1 MFKVLRDWIQR
12 YFSDEE
18 AVVLAVLLFLAFTAV
33 LTLGGMLAPV
43 LAGMVLA
50 YLMQGLVVTLE
61 RLRVPGGVAVGLVFA
76 LFMGLLL
83 VFIVVV
89 VPLLWHQL
97 ITLFNELPGM
107 LAKWQSL
114 LLLLPER
121 YPHLVSDE
129 QVLQAIE
136 AARGEIGKFGQWA
149 LTFSLSSLP
158 LLVNIMIYLVLV
170 PILVFF
176 FLKDRA
182 MIGQWVRGYLPRE
195 RALITRV
202 AHEMNRQIANY
213 IRGKVIEI
221 FICGGVTYIAFVV
234 LELNYAALLALL
246 VGISVVV
253 PYVGAVVVTVP
264 VFLIALFQ
272 WGWSDQFIYL
282 MAVYGIIQTLDGNV
296 LVPLLFSE
304 AVNLHPV
311 AIICAVLLF
320 GGLWG
325 FWGGVLRDSP
335 GDAVQGRAGCLA
347 AQGAGGGAAALRGWF
362 DRSVGLMAPS
372 RASSLPQ
379 LTELFRKTP
388 SNVGAGLLAKA
399 PSQASI
405 ESGLVQCLSSRQ
417 NRINMPRHLHAA
429 PFLTQYAILV
439 DQERAAIH
447 AHVFLAVELFQ
458 LDHVEQLTDGF
469 VLVADQLKG
478 EFLFALEVLVGFEA
492 VARHA
497 EHFGIGGLERSVLI
511 TKALPLG
518 RAARGAVL
526 GVEVDHYLL
535 AFQAGE
541 ADGLPA
547 GGGGLEIGNRLVDG
561 NGHESFLTL
570 GSVGARVRSG
580 HRGSAR
586 RQNPGTDRA
595 AS

>member
-61 RLRVPGGVAVGLVFA
+61 RLRVPGGAAVGLVFA
-76 LFMGLLL
+76 LFMGVLL

-89 VPLLWHQL
+89 LPLLWHQL

-107 LAKWQSL
+107 LVKWQSL

-129 QVLQAIE
+129 QVLRAIE
-136 AARGEIGKFGQWA
+136 VARGEIGNFGQWA

-176 FLKDRA
+176 FLKDRE

-221 FICGGVTYIAFVV
+221 FICGGVTYIGFVV
-234 LELNYAALLALL
+234 LGLNYAALLALL
-246 VGISVVV
+246 VGVSVVV

-264 VFLIALFQ
+264 VLLIALFQ

-282 MAVYGIIQTLDGNV
+282 MAVYGIIQVLDGNV

-325 FWGGVLRDSP
+325 FWGVFFAIP
-335 GDAVQGRAGCLA
+335 LA
-347 AQGAGGGAAALRGWF
+347 
-362 DRSVGLMAPS
+362 
-372 RASSLPQ
+372 
-379 LTELFRKTP
+379 TLFK
-388 SNVGAGLLAKA
+388 
-399 PSQASI
+399 
-405 ESGLVQCLSSRQ
+405 
-417 NRINMPRHLHAA
+417 
-429 PFLTQYAILV
+429 
-439 DQERAAIH
+439 
-447 AHVFLAVELFQ
+447 
-458 LDHVEQLTDGF
+458 
-469 VLVADQLKG
+469 
-478 EFLFALEVLVGFEA
+478 
-492 VARHA
+492 
-497 EHFGIGGLERSVLI
+497 
-511 TKALPLG
+511 
-518 RAARGAVL
+518 AVL
-526 GVEVDHYLL
+526 DAWPRKEPVVAPLL
-535 AFQAGE
+535 
-541 ADGLPA
+541 
-547 GGGGLEIGNRLVDG
+547 
-561 NGHESFLTL
+561 
-570 GSVGARVRSG
+570 
-580 HRGSAR
+580 
-586 RQNPGTDRA
+586 
-595 AS
+595 

>member
-61 RLRVPGGVAVGLVFA
+61 RLRMPGGVAVGMVFA

-136 AARGEIGKFGQWA
+136 VARGEIGKFGQWA

-176 FLKDRA
+176 FLKDRE

-221 FICGGVTYIAFVV
+221 FICGGVTYIGFVV
-234 LELNYAALLALL
+234 LGLNYAALLALL
-246 VGISVVV
+246 VGVSVVV

-264 VFLIALFQ
+264 VMLIALFQ

-325 FWGGVLRDSP
+325 FWGVFFAIP
-335 GDAVQGRAGCLA
+335 LA
-347 AQGAGGGAAALRGWF
+347 
-362 DRSVGLMAPS
+362 
-372 RASSLPQ
+372 
-379 LTELFRKTP
+379 TLFK
-388 SNVGAGLLAKA
+388 
-399 PSQASI
+399 
-405 ESGLVQCLSSRQ
+405 
-417 NRINMPRHLHAA
+417 
-429 PFLTQYAILV
+429 
-439 DQERAAIH
+439 
-447 AHVFLAVELFQ
+447 
-458 LDHVEQLTDGF
+458 
-469 VLVADQLKG
+469 
-478 EFLFALEVLVGFEA
+478 
-492 VARHA
+492 
-497 EHFGIGGLERSVLI
+497 
-511 TKALPLG
+511 
-518 RAARGAVL
+518 AVL
-526 GVEVDHYLL
+526 DAWPRKEPVVAPLL
-535 AFQAGE
+535 
-541 ADGLPA
+541 
-547 GGGGLEIGNRLVDG
+547 
-561 NGHESFLTL
+561 
-570 GSVGARVRSG
+570 
-580 HRGSAR
+580 
-586 RQNPGTDRA
+586 
-595 AS
+595 

>member
-61 RLRVPGGVAVGLVFA
+61 RLRMPGGVAVGLVFA

-136 AARGEIGKFGQWA
+136 VARGEIGKFGQWA

-176 FLKDRA
+176 FLKDRE

-221 FICGGVTYIAFVV
+221 FICGGVTYIGFVV
-234 LELNYAALLALL
+234 LGLNYAALLALL
-246 VGISVVV
+246 VGVSVVV

-264 VFLIALFQ
+264 VMLIALFQ

-325 FWGGVLRDSP
+325 FWGVFFAIP
-335 GDAVQGRAGCLA
+335 LA
-347 AQGAGGGAAALRGWF
+347 
-362 DRSVGLMAPS
+362 
-372 RASSLPQ
+372 
-379 LTELFRKTP
+379 TLFK
-388 SNVGAGLLAKA
+388 
-399 PSQASI
+399 
-405 ESGLVQCLSSRQ
+405 
-417 NRINMPRHLHAA
+417 
-429 PFLTQYAILV
+429 
-439 DQERAAIH
+439 
-447 AHVFLAVELFQ
+447 
-458 LDHVEQLTDGF
+458 
-469 VLVADQLKG
+469 
-478 EFLFALEVLVGFEA
+478 
-492 VARHA
+492 
-497 EHFGIGGLERSVLI
+497 
-511 TKALPLG
+511 
-518 RAARGAVL
+518 AVL
-526 GVEVDHYLL
+526 DAWPRKEPIVAPLL
-535 AFQAGE
+535 
-541 ADGLPA
+541 
-547 GGGGLEIGNRLVDG
+547 
-561 NGHESFLTL
+561 
-570 GSVGARVRSG
+570 
-580 HRGSAR
+580 
-586 RQNPGTDRA
+586 
-595 AS
+595 

>member
-18 AVVLAVLLFLAFTAV
+18 AVVLAVLLVLAFTAV

-50 YLMQGLVVTLE
+50 YLMQGLVSTLE
-61 RLRVPGGVAVGLVFA
+61 RLRLPGGVAVGLVFA
-76 LFMGLLL
+76 LFMGVLL

-89 VPLLWHQL
+89 LPLLWHQF

-136 AARGEIGKFGQWA
+136 VARSEIGKFGQWA

-182 MIGQWVRGYLPRE
+182 MIGRWVRGYLPRE

-202 AHEMNRQIANY
+202 GQEMNRQIANY
-213 IRGKVIEI
+213 IRGKVMEMA
-221 FICGGVTYIAFVV
+221 ICGGVTYIGFVAMG
-234 LELNYAALLALL
+234 LNYSALLALL
-246 VGISVVV
+246 VGVSVVV

-264 VFLIALFQ
+264 VMLIALFQ

-325 FWGGVLRDSP
+325 FWGVFFAIP
-335 GDAVQGRAGCLA
+335 LA
-347 AQGAGGGAAALRGWF
+347 
-362 DRSVGLMAPS
+362 
-372 RASSLPQ
+372 
-379 LTELFRKTP
+379 TLFK
-388 SNVGAGLLAKA
+388 
-399 PSQASI
+399 
-405 ESGLVQCLSSRQ
+405 
-417 NRINMPRHLHAA
+417 
-429 PFLTQYAILV
+429 
-439 DQERAAIH
+439 
-447 AHVFLAVELFQ
+447 
-458 LDHVEQLTDGF
+458 
-469 VLVADQLKG
+469 
-478 EFLFALEVLVGFEA
+478 
-492 VARHA
+492 
-497 EHFGIGGLERSVLI
+497 
-511 TKALPLG
+511 
-518 RAARGAVL
+518 AVL
-526 GVEVDHYLL
+526 DAWPRKEPIVAPLL
-535 AFQAGE
+535 
-541 ADGLPA
+541 
-547 GGGGLEIGNRLVDG
+547 
-561 NGHESFLTL
+561 
-570 GSVGARVRSG
+570 
-580 HRGSAR
+580 
-586 RQNPGTDRA
+586 
-595 AS
+595 

>member
-18 AVVLAVLLFLAFTAV
+18 AVVLAVLLILGFTAV

-61 RLRVPGGVAVGLVFA
+61 RLRMPGGAAVGLVFA

-136 AARGEIGKFGQWA
+136 VARGEIGKFGQWA

-176 FLKDRA
+176 FLKDRE
-182 MIGQWVRGYLPRE
+182 MIGRWVRGYLPRE

-202 AHEMNRQIANY
+202 AEEMNRQIANY

-221 FICGGVTYIAFVV
+221 IICGGVTYIAFVA
-234 LELNYAALLALL
+234 LGLNYAALLALL
-246 VGISVVV
+246 VGVSVVV

-264 VFLIALFQ
+264 VLLIALFQ

-325 FWGGVLRDSP
+325 FWGVFFAIP
-335 GDAVQGRAGCLA
+335 LA
-347 AQGAGGGAAALRGWF
+347 
-362 DRSVGLMAPS
+362 
-372 RASSLPQ
+372 
-379 LTELFRKTP
+379 TLFK
-388 SNVGAGLLAKA
+388 
-399 PSQASI
+399 
-405 ESGLVQCLSSRQ
+405 
-417 NRINMPRHLHAA
+417 
-429 PFLTQYAILV
+429 
-439 DQERAAIH
+439 
-447 AHVFLAVELFQ
+447 
-458 LDHVEQLTDGF
+458 
-469 VLVADQLKG
+469 
-478 EFLFALEVLVGFEA
+478 
-492 VARHA
+492 
-497 EHFGIGGLERSVLI
+497 
-511 TKALPLG
+511 
-518 RAARGAVL
+518 AVL
-526 GVEVDHYLL
+526 DAWPRKEPVVAPLL
-535 AFQAGE
+535 
-541 ADGLPA
+541 
-547 GGGGLEIGNRLVDG
+547 
-561 NGHESFLTL
+561 
-570 GSVGARVRSG
+570 
-580 HRGSAR
+580 
-586 RQNPGTDRA
+586 
-595 AS
+595 

>member
-18 AVVLAVLLFLAFTAV
+18 AVVLAVLLILAFTAV

-61 RLRVPGGVAVGLVFA
+61 RLRMPGGAAVGLVFA
-76 LFMGLLL
+76 LFMGMLLL
-83 VFIVVV
+83 FIVVV
-89 VPLLWHQL
+89 LPLLWHQL

-176 FLKDRA
+176 FLKDRV
-182 MIGQWVRGYLPRE
+182 MIGEWVRGYLPRE

-202 AHEMNRQIANY
+202 AEEMNRQIANY

-221 FICGGVTYIAFVV
+221 VICGGVTYIAFVA
-234 LELNYAALLALL
+234 LGLNYAALLALL
-246 VGISVVV
+246 VGVSVVV

-264 VFLIALFQ
+264 VMLIALFQ

-325 FWGGVLRDSP
+325 FWGVFFAIP
-335 GDAVQGRAGCLA
+335 LA
-347 AQGAGGGAAALRGWF
+347 
-362 DRSVGLMAPS
+362 
-372 RASSLPQ
+372 
-379 LTELFRKTP
+379 TLFK
-388 SNVGAGLLAKA
+388 
-399 PSQASI
+399 
-405 ESGLVQCLSSRQ
+405 
-417 NRINMPRHLHAA
+417 
-429 PFLTQYAILV
+429 
-439 DQERAAIH
+439 
-447 AHVFLAVELFQ
+447 
-458 LDHVEQLTDGF
+458 
-469 VLVADQLKG
+469 
-478 EFLFALEVLVGFEA
+478 
-492 VARHA
+492 
-497 EHFGIGGLERSVLI
+497 
-511 TKALPLG
+511 
-518 RAARGAVL
+518 AVL
-526 GVEVDHYLL
+526 DAWPRKEPVVAPLL
-535 AFQAGE
+535 
-541 ADGLPA
+541 
-547 GGGGLEIGNRLVDG
+547 
-561 NGHESFLTL
+561 
-570 GSVGARVRSG
+570 
-580 HRGSAR
+580 
-586 RQNPGTDRA
+586 
-595 AS
+595 

>member
-61 RLRVPGGVAVGLVFA
+61 RLRVPGGAAVGLVFA

-83 VFIVVV
+83 VFIIIV

-136 AARGEIGKFGQWA
+136 VARGEIGKFGQWA

-176 FLKDRA
+176 FLKDRE

-202 AHEMNRQIANY
+202 AQEMNRQIANY

-221 FICGGVTYIAFVV
+221 FICGGVTYIAFVA
-234 LELNYAALLALL
+234 LGLNYSALLALL
-246 VGISVVV
+246 VGVSVVV

-264 VFLIALFQ
+264 VLLIALFQ

-325 FWGGVLRDSP
+325 FWGVFFAIP
-335 GDAVQGRAGCLA
+335 LA
-347 AQGAGGGAAALRGWF
+347 
-362 DRSVGLMAPS
+362 
-372 RASSLPQ
+372 
-379 LTELFRKTP
+379 TLFK
-388 SNVGAGLLAKA
+388 
-399 PSQASI
+399 
-405 ESGLVQCLSSRQ
+405 
-417 NRINMPRHLHAA
+417 
-429 PFLTQYAILV
+429 
-439 DQERAAIH
+439 
-447 AHVFLAVELFQ
+447 
-458 LDHVEQLTDGF
+458 
-469 VLVADQLKG
+469 
-478 EFLFALEVLVGFEA
+478 
-492 VARHA
+492 
-497 EHFGIGGLERSVLI
+497 
-511 TKALPLG
+511 
-518 RAARGAVL
+518 AVL
-526 GVEVDHYLL
+526 DAWPRKEPVVAPLL
-535 AFQAGE
+535 
-541 ADGLPA
+541 
-547 GGGGLEIGNRLVDG
+547 
-561 NGHESFLTL
+561 
-570 GSVGARVRSG
+570 
-580 HRGSAR
+580 
-586 RQNPGTDRA
+586 
-595 AS
+595 

>member
-61 RLRVPGGVAVGLVFA
+61 RLRVPGGAAVGLVFA
-76 LFMGLLL
+76 LFMGVLL

-89 VPLLWHQL
+89 VPLLWHQF

-129 QVLQAIE
+129 QVLRAIE
-136 AARGEIGKFGQWA
+136 VARGEIGNFGQWA

-176 FLKDRA
+176 FLKDRE
-182 MIGQWVRGYLPRE
+182 MIGEWVRGYLPRE

-221 FICGGVTYIAFVV
+221 FICGGATYIGFVV
-234 LELNYAALLALL
+234 LGLNYAALLALL

-264 VFLIALFQ
+264 VLLIALFQ

-282 MAVYGIIQTLDGNV
+282 MAVYGIIQVLDGNV

-325 FWGGVLRDSP
+325 FWGVFFAIP
-335 GDAVQGRAGCLA
+335 LA
-347 AQGAGGGAAALRGWF
+347 
-362 DRSVGLMAPS
+362 
-372 RASSLPQ
+372 
-379 LTELFRKTP
+379 TLFK
-388 SNVGAGLLAKA
+388 
-399 PSQASI
+399 
-405 ESGLVQCLSSRQ
+405 
-417 NRINMPRHLHAA
+417 
-429 PFLTQYAILV
+429 
-439 DQERAAIH
+439 
-447 AHVFLAVELFQ
+447 
-458 LDHVEQLTDGF
+458 
-469 VLVADQLKG
+469 
-478 EFLFALEVLVGFEA
+478 
-492 VARHA
+492 
-497 EHFGIGGLERSVLI
+497 
-511 TKALPLG
+511 
-518 RAARGAVL
+518 AVL
-526 GVEVDHYLL
+526 DAWPRKEPVVAPLL
-535 AFQAGE
+535 
-541 ADGLPA
+541 
-547 GGGGLEIGNRLVDG
+547 
-561 NGHESFLTL
+561 
-570 GSVGARVRSG
+570 
-580 HRGSAR
+580 
-586 RQNPGTDRA
+586 
-595 AS
+595 

>member
-1 MFKVLRDWIQR
+1 MFKVLRDWVQR

-18 AVVLAVLLFLAFTAV
+18 AVVLAVLLVLAFTAV

-50 YLMQGLVVTLE
+50 YLMQGLVVALE
-61 RLRVPGGVAVGLVFA
+61 RMRVPGAAAVGLVFA

-136 AARGEIGKFGQWA
+136 VARSEIGKFGQLA

-182 MIGQWVRGYLPRE
+182 LIGRWVRGYLPRE

-202 AHEMNRQIANY
+202 AEEMNRQIANY

-221 FICGGVTYIAFVV
+221 IICGGVTYIAFVTMG
-234 LELNYAALLALL
+234 LNYAALLALL
-246 VGISVVV
+246 VGVSVVV

-264 VFLIALFQ
+264 VLLIALFQ

-304 AVNLHPV
+304 AVSLHPV

-325 FWGGVLRDSP
+325 FWGIFFAIP
-335 GDAVQGRAGCLA
+335 LA
-347 AQGAGGGAAALRGWF
+347 
-362 DRSVGLMAPS
+362 
-372 RASSLPQ
+372 
-379 LTELFRKTP
+379 TLFK
-388 SNVGAGLLAKA
+388 
-399 PSQASI
+399 
-405 ESGLVQCLSSRQ
+405 
-417 NRINMPRHLHAA
+417 
-429 PFLTQYAILV
+429 
-439 DQERAAIH
+439 
-447 AHVFLAVELFQ
+447 
-458 LDHVEQLTDGF
+458 
-469 VLVADQLKG
+469 
-478 EFLFALEVLVGFEA
+478 
-492 VARHA
+492 
-497 EHFGIGGLERSVLI
+497 
-511 TKALPLG
+511 
-518 RAARGAVL
+518 AVL
-526 GVEVDHYLL
+526 DAWPREQQQGVAPLL
-535 AFQAGE
+535 
-541 ADGLPA
+541 
-547 GGGGLEIGNRLVDG
+547 
-561 NGHESFLTL
+561 
-570 GSVGARVRSG
+570 
-580 HRGSAR
+580 
-586 RQNPGTDRA
+586 
-595 AS
+595 

>member
-50 YLMQGLVVTLE
+50 YLMQGLVTTLE
-61 RLRVPGGVAVGLVFA
+61 RLRLPGGVAVGLVFA
-76 LFMGLLL
+76 LFMGLLV

-89 VPLLWHQL
+89 LPLLWHQL

-136 AARGEIGKFGQWA
+136 VARGEIGKFGQWA

-182 MIGQWVRGYLPRE
+182 MIGRWVRGYLPRE

-202 AHEMNRQIANY
+202 AEEMNRQIANY

-221 FICGGVTYIAFVV
+221 VICGGVTYIAFVA
-234 LELNYAALLALL
+234 LGLNYAALLALL
-246 VGISVVV
+246 VGVSVVV

-264 VFLIALFQ
+264 VMLIALFQ

-325 FWGGVLRDSP
+325 FWGVFFAIP
-335 GDAVQGRAGCLA
+335 LA
-347 AQGAGGGAAALRGWF
+347 
-362 DRSVGLMAPS
+362 
-372 RASSLPQ
+372 
-379 LTELFRKTP
+379 TLFK
-388 SNVGAGLLAKA
+388 
-399 PSQASI
+399 
-405 ESGLVQCLSSRQ
+405 
-417 NRINMPRHLHAA
+417 
-429 PFLTQYAILV
+429 
-439 DQERAAIH
+439 
-447 AHVFLAVELFQ
+447 
-458 LDHVEQLTDGF
+458 
-469 VLVADQLKG
+469 
-478 EFLFALEVLVGFEA
+478 
-492 VARHA
+492 
-497 EHFGIGGLERSVLI
+497 
-511 TKALPLG
+511 
-518 RAARGAVL
+518 AVL
-526 GVEVDHYLL
+526 DAWPRQEPVVAPLL
-535 AFQAGE
+535 
-541 ADGLPA
+541 
-547 GGGGLEIGNRLVDG
+547 
-561 NGHESFLTL
+561 
-570 GSVGARVRSG
+570 
-580 HRGSAR
+580 
-586 RQNPGTDRA
+586 
-595 AS
+595 

>member
-18 AVVLAVLLFLAFTAV
+18 AVVLAVLLFLAFSAV

-76 LFMGLLL
+76 LFMGVLL
-83 VFIVVV
+83 VFMVVV

-136 AARGEIGKFGQWA
+136 VARGEIGKFGQWA

-176 FLKDRA
+176 FLKDRD

-202 AHEMNRQIANY
+202 AREMNRQIANY

-234 LELNYAALLALL
+234 LGLNYAALLALL
-246 VGISVVV
+246 VGVSVVV

-264 VFLIALFQ
+264 VLLIALFQ

-325 FWGGVLRDSP
+325 FWGVFFAIP
-335 GDAVQGRAGCLA
+335 LA
-347 AQGAGGGAAALRGWF
+347 
-362 DRSVGLMAPS
+362 
-372 RASSLPQ
+372 
-379 LTELFRKTP
+379 TLFK
-388 SNVGAGLLAKA
+388 
-399 PSQASI
+399 
-405 ESGLVQCLSSRQ
+405 
-417 NRINMPRHLHAA
+417 
-429 PFLTQYAILV
+429 
-439 DQERAAIH
+439 
-447 AHVFLAVELFQ
+447 
-458 LDHVEQLTDGF
+458 
-469 VLVADQLKG
+469 
-478 EFLFALEVLVGFEA
+478 
-492 VARHA
+492 
-497 EHFGIGGLERSVLI
+497 
-511 TKALPLG
+511 
-518 RAARGAVL
+518 AVL
-526 GVEVDHYLL
+526 DAWPRKEPVVAPLL
-535 AFQAGE
+535 
-541 ADGLPA
+541 
-547 GGGGLEIGNRLVDG
+547 
-561 NGHESFLTL
+561 
-570 GSVGARVRSG
+570 
-580 HRGSAR
+580 
-586 RQNPGTDRA
+586 
-595 AS
+595 

>member
-61 RLRVPGGVAVGLVFA
+61 RVRVPGGVAVGLVFA
-76 LFMGLLL
+76 LFMGVLL

-129 QVLQAIE
+129 QVLQAIDV
-136 AARGEIGKFGQWA
+136 ARGEIGKFGQWA

-176 FLKDRA
+176 FLKDRE
-182 MIGQWVRGYLPRE
+182 MIGRWVRGYLPRE

-202 AHEMNRQIANY
+202 AHVMNRQIANY

-221 FICGGVTYIAFVV
+221 FICGGATYIGFVV
-234 LELNYAALLALL
+234 LGLNYAALLALL

-264 VFLIALFQ
+264 VLLIALFQ

-282 MAVYGIIQTLDGNV
+282 MAVYGIIQVLDGNV

-325 FWGGVLRDSP
+325 FWGVFFAIP
-335 GDAVQGRAGCLA
+335 LA
-347 AQGAGGGAAALRGWF
+347 
-362 DRSVGLMAPS
+362 
-372 RASSLPQ
+372 
-379 LTELFRKTP
+379 TLFK
-388 SNVGAGLLAKA
+388 
-399 PSQASI
+399 
-405 ESGLVQCLSSRQ
+405 
-417 NRINMPRHLHAA
+417 
-429 PFLTQYAILV
+429 
-439 DQERAAIH
+439 
-447 AHVFLAVELFQ
+447 
-458 LDHVEQLTDGF
+458 
-469 VLVADQLKG
+469 
-478 EFLFALEVLVGFEA
+478 
-492 VARHA
+492 
-497 EHFGIGGLERSVLI
+497 
-511 TKALPLG
+511 
-518 RAARGAVL
+518 AVL
-526 GVEVDHYLL
+526 DAWPRKEPEVAPLL
-535 AFQAGE
+535 
-541 ADGLPA
+541 
-547 GGGGLEIGNRLVDG
+547 
-561 NGHESFLTL
+561 
-570 GSVGARVRSG
+570 
-580 HRGSAR
+580 
-586 RQNPGTDRA
+586 
-595 AS
+595 

>member
-50 YLMQGLVVTLE
+50 YLMQGLVTTLE
-61 RLRVPGGVAVGLVFA
+61 RLRLPGGVAVGLVFA
-76 LFMGLLL
+76 LFMGLLV

-89 VPLLWHQL
+89 LPLLWHQL

-136 AARGEIGKFGQWA
+136 VARGEIGKFGQWA

-182 MIGQWVRGYLPRE
+182 IIGRWVSGYLPRE

-202 AHEMNRQIANY
+202 AEEMNRQIANY

-221 FICGGVTYIAFVV
+221 VICGGVTYIAFVA
-234 LELNYAALLALL
+234 LGLNYAALLALL
-246 VGISVVV
+246 VGVSVVV

-264 VFLIALFQ
+264 VMLIALFQ

-325 FWGGVLRDSP
+325 FWGVFFAIP
-335 GDAVQGRAGCLA
+335 LA
-347 AQGAGGGAAALRGWF
+347 
-362 DRSVGLMAPS
+362 
-372 RASSLPQ
+372 
-379 LTELFRKTP
+379 TLFK
-388 SNVGAGLLAKA
+388 
-399 PSQASI
+399 
-405 ESGLVQCLSSRQ
+405 
-417 NRINMPRHLHAA
+417 
-429 PFLTQYAILV
+429 
-439 DQERAAIH
+439 
-447 AHVFLAVELFQ
+447 
-458 LDHVEQLTDGF
+458 
-469 VLVADQLKG
+469 
-478 EFLFALEVLVGFEA
+478 
-492 VARHA
+492 
-497 EHFGIGGLERSVLI
+497 
-511 TKALPLG
+511 
-518 RAARGAVL
+518 AVL
-526 GVEVDHYLL
+526 DAWPRKEPVVAPLL
-535 AFQAGE
+535 
-541 ADGLPA
+541 
-547 GGGGLEIGNRLVDG
+547 
-561 NGHESFLTL
+561 
-570 GSVGARVRSG
+570 
-580 HRGSAR
+580 
-586 RQNPGTDRA
+586 
-595 AS
+595 

>member
-50 YLMQGLVVTLE
+50 YLMQGLVVSLE
-61 RLRVPGGVAVGLVFA
+61 RMRVPGGVAVGLVFA

-83 VFIVVV
+83 VFMVVV

-107 LAKWQSL
+107 LAKWQTL

-136 AARGEIGKFGQWA
+136 VARGEIGKFGQWA

-176 FLKDRA
+176 FLKDRQ

-221 FICGGVTYIAFVV
+221 FICGGVTYVAFVV

-246 VGISVVV
+246 VGLSVVV

-325 FWGGVLRDSP
+325 FWGVFFAIP
-335 GDAVQGRAGCLA
+335 LA
-347 AQGAGGGAAALRGWF
+347 
-362 DRSVGLMAPS
+362 
-372 RASSLPQ
+372 
-379 LTELFRKTP
+379 TLFK
-388 SNVGAGLLAKA
+388 
-399 PSQASI
+399 
-405 ESGLVQCLSSRQ
+405 
-417 NRINMPRHLHAA
+417 
-429 PFLTQYAILV
+429 
-439 DQERAAIH
+439 
-447 AHVFLAVELFQ
+447 
-458 LDHVEQLTDGF
+458 
-469 VLVADQLKG
+469 
-478 EFLFALEVLVGFEA
+478 
-492 VARHA
+492 
-497 EHFGIGGLERSVLI
+497 
-511 TKALPLG
+511 
-518 RAARGAVL
+518 AVL
-526 GVEVDHYLL
+526 DAWPRREPVVAPLL
-535 AFQAGE
+535 
-541 ADGLPA
+541 
-547 GGGGLEIGNRLVDG
+547 
-561 NGHESFLTL
+561 
-570 GSVGARVRSG
+570 
-580 HRGSAR
+580 
-586 RQNPGTDRA
+586 
-595 AS
+595 

>member
-50 YLMQGLVVTLE
+50 YLMQGLVVALE
-61 RLRVPGGVAVGLVFA
+61 RLRVPGGAAVGLVFA

-136 AARGEIGKFGQWA
+136 VARGEIGKFGQWA

-176 FLKDRA
+176 FLKDRE

-202 AHEMNRQIANY
+202 AQEMNRQIANY

-221 FICGGVTYIAFVV
+221 FICGGVTYIAFVA
-234 LELNYAALLALL
+234 LGLNYSALLALL
-246 VGISVVV
+246 VGVSVVV

-264 VFLIALFQ
+264 VLLIALFQ

-325 FWGGVLRDSP
+325 FWGVFFAIP
-335 GDAVQGRAGCLA
+335 LA
-347 AQGAGGGAAALRGWF
+347 
-362 DRSVGLMAPS
+362 
-372 RASSLPQ
+372 
-379 LTELFRKTP
+379 TLFK
-388 SNVGAGLLAKA
+388 
-399 PSQASI
+399 
-405 ESGLVQCLSSRQ
+405 
-417 NRINMPRHLHAA
+417 
-429 PFLTQYAILV
+429 
-439 DQERAAIH
+439 
-447 AHVFLAVELFQ
+447 
-458 LDHVEQLTDGF
+458 
-469 VLVADQLKG
+469 
-478 EFLFALEVLVGFEA
+478 
-492 VARHA
+492 
-497 EHFGIGGLERSVLI
+497 
-511 TKALPLG
+511 
-518 RAARGAVL
+518 AVL
-526 GVEVDHYLL
+526 DAWPRKEPMVAPLL
-535 AFQAGE
+535 
-541 ADGLPA
+541 
-547 GGGGLEIGNRLVDG
+547 
-561 NGHESFLTL
+561 
-570 GSVGARVRSG
+570 
-580 HRGSAR
+580 
-586 RQNPGTDRA
+586 
-595 AS
+595 

>member
-61 RLRVPGGVAVGLVFA
+61 RLRMPGGVAVGLVFA
-76 LFMGLLL
+76 LFMGVLTL
-83 VFIVVV
+83 FIVVV
-89 VPLLWHQL
+89 LPLLWHQL

-176 FLKDRA
+176 FLKDRV
-182 MIGQWVRGYLPRE
+182 MIGEWVRGYLPRE

-202 AHEMNRQIANY
+202 AQEMNRQIANY

-221 FICGGVTYIAFVV
+221 VICGGVTYIAFIT
-234 LELNYAALLALL
+234 LGLNYAALLALL
-246 VGISVVV
+246 VGVSVVV

-264 VFLIALFQ
+264 VLLIALFQ

-325 FWGGVLRDSP
+325 FWGVFFAIP
-335 GDAVQGRAGCLA
+335 LA
-347 AQGAGGGAAALRGWF
+347 
-362 DRSVGLMAPS
+362 
-372 RASSLPQ
+372 
-379 LTELFRKTP
+379 TLFK
-388 SNVGAGLLAKA
+388 
-399 PSQASI
+399 
-405 ESGLVQCLSSRQ
+405 
-417 NRINMPRHLHAA
+417 
-429 PFLTQYAILV
+429 
-439 DQERAAIH
+439 
-447 AHVFLAVELFQ
+447 
-458 LDHVEQLTDGF
+458 
-469 VLVADQLKG
+469 
-478 EFLFALEVLVGFEA
+478 
-492 VARHA
+492 
-497 EHFGIGGLERSVLI
+497 
-511 TKALPLG
+511 
-518 RAARGAVL
+518 AVL
-526 GVEVDHYLL
+526 DAWPRKEPVVAPLL
-535 AFQAGE
+535 
-541 ADGLPA
+541 
-547 GGGGLEIGNRLVDG
+547 
-561 NGHESFLTL
+561 
-570 GSVGARVRSG
+570 
-580 HRGSAR
+580 
-586 RQNPGTDRA
+586 
-595 AS
+595 

>member
-61 RLRVPGGVAVGLVFA
+61 RLRMPGGAAVGLVFA

-129 QVLQAIE
+129 QVLRAIE
-136 AARGEIGKFGQWA
+136 VARGEIGNFGQWA

-176 FLKDRA
+176 FLKDRE

-221 FICGGVTYIAFVV
+221 FICGGATYIGFVV
-234 LELNYAALLALL
+234 LGLNYAALLALL
-246 VGISVVV
+246 VGVSVVV

-264 VFLIALFQ
+264 VLLIALFQ

-282 MAVYGIIQTLDGNV
+282 MAVYGIIQVLDGNV

-325 FWGGVLRDSP
+325 FWGVFFAIP
-335 GDAVQGRAGCLA
+335 LA
-347 AQGAGGGAAALRGWF
+347 
-362 DRSVGLMAPS
+362 
-372 RASSLPQ
+372 
-379 LTELFRKTP
+379 TLFK
-388 SNVGAGLLAKA
+388 
-399 PSQASI
+399 
-405 ESGLVQCLSSRQ
+405 
-417 NRINMPRHLHAA
+417 
-429 PFLTQYAILV
+429 
-439 DQERAAIH
+439 
-447 AHVFLAVELFQ
+447 
-458 LDHVEQLTDGF
+458 
-469 VLVADQLKG
+469 
-478 EFLFALEVLVGFEA
+478 
-492 VARHA
+492 
-497 EHFGIGGLERSVLI
+497 
-511 TKALPLG
+511 
-518 RAARGAVL
+518 AVL
-526 GVEVDHYLL
+526 DAWPRKEPVVAPLL
-535 AFQAGE
+535 
-541 ADGLPA
+541 
-547 GGGGLEIGNRLVDG
+547 
-561 NGHESFLTL
+561 
-570 GSVGARVRSG
+570 
-580 HRGSAR
+580 
-586 RQNPGTDRA
+586 
-595 AS
+595 

>member
-18 AVVLAVLLFLAFTAV
+18 AVVLAVLLVLAFTAV

-50 YLMQGLVVTLE
+50 YLMQGLVATLE
-61 RLRVPGGVAVGLVFA
+61 RLRVPGGAAVGLVFA

-129 QVLQAIE
+129 QVLRAIE
-136 AARGEIGKFGQWA
+136 VARGEIGNFGQWA
-149 LTFSLSSLP
+149 LTYSLSSLP

-176 FLKDRA
+176 FLKDRE

-195 RALITRV
+195 RALLTRV
-202 AHEMNRQIANY
+202 AREMNRQIANY
-213 IRGKVIEI
+213 IRGKGIEI
-221 FICGGVTYIAFVV
+221 VICGGATYIGFVV
-234 LELNYAALLALL
+234 LGLNYAALLALL
-246 VGISVVV
+246 VGVSVVV

-264 VFLIALFQ
+264 VLLIALFQ

-325 FWGGVLRDSP
+325 FWGVFFAIP
-335 GDAVQGRAGCLA
+335 LA
-347 AQGAGGGAAALRGWF
+347 
-362 DRSVGLMAPS
+362 
-372 RASSLPQ
+372 
-379 LTELFRKTP
+379 TLFK
-388 SNVGAGLLAKA
+388 
-399 PSQASI
+399 
-405 ESGLVQCLSSRQ
+405 
-417 NRINMPRHLHAA
+417 
-429 PFLTQYAILV
+429 
-439 DQERAAIH
+439 
-447 AHVFLAVELFQ
+447 
-458 LDHVEQLTDGF
+458 
-469 VLVADQLKG
+469 
-478 EFLFALEVLVGFEA
+478 
-492 VARHA
+492 
-497 EHFGIGGLERSVLI
+497 
-511 TKALPLG
+511 
-518 RAARGAVL
+518 AVL
-526 GVEVDHYLL
+526 DAWPRKEPVVAPLL
-535 AFQAGE
+535 
-541 ADGLPA
+541 
-547 GGGGLEIGNRLVDG
+547 
-561 NGHESFLTL
+561 
-570 GSVGARVRSG
+570 
-580 HRGSAR
+580 
-586 RQNPGTDRA
+586 
-595 AS
+595 

>member
-76 LFMGLLL
+76 LFMGVLL
-83 VFIVVV
+83 VFIIVL

-136 AARGEIGKFGQWA
+136 VARGEIGKFGQWA

-176 FLKDRA
+176 FLKDRE

-221 FICGGVTYIAFVV
+221 FICGGVTYIGFVV
-234 LELNYAALLALL
+234 LGLNYAALLALL
-246 VGISVVV
+246 VGVSVVV

-264 VFLIALFQ
+264 VMLIALFQ

-325 FWGGVLRDSP
+325 FWGVFFAIP
-335 GDAVQGRAGCLA
+335 LA
-347 AQGAGGGAAALRGWF
+347 
-362 DRSVGLMAPS
+362 
-372 RASSLPQ
+372 
-379 LTELFRKTP
+379 TLFK
-388 SNVGAGLLAKA
+388 
-399 PSQASI
+399 
-405 ESGLVQCLSSRQ
+405 
-417 NRINMPRHLHAA
+417 
-429 PFLTQYAILV
+429 
-439 DQERAAIH
+439 
-447 AHVFLAVELFQ
+447 
-458 LDHVEQLTDGF
+458 
-469 VLVADQLKG
+469 
-478 EFLFALEVLVGFEA
+478 
-492 VARHA
+492 
-497 EHFGIGGLERSVLI
+497 
-511 TKALPLG
+511 
-518 RAARGAVL
+518 AVL
-526 GVEVDHYLL
+526 DAWPRKEPVVAPLL
-535 AFQAGE
+535 
-541 ADGLPA
+541 
-547 GGGGLEIGNRLVDG
+547 
-561 NGHESFLTL
+561 
-570 GSVGARVRSG
+570 
-580 HRGSAR
+580 
-586 RQNPGTDRA
+586 
-595 AS
+595 